1 MTLQHLLSSRL
12 HFMWPKSIVK
22 KKQFTTIVIYTL
34 HCRYFMELVKMQ
46 S

>member
-22 KKQFTTIVIYTL
+22 KENNLQQL
-34 HCRYFMELVKMQ
+34 
-46 S
+46 